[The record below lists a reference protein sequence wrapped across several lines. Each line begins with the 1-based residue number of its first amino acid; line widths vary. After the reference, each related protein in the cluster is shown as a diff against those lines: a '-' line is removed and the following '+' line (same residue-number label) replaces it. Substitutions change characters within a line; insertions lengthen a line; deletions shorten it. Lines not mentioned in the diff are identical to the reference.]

1 VSVGAELG
9 AQTGPVRDEALALS
23 AEWMQLV
30 VDTIQEAQAE
40 GHIDAAEDAEQLAF
54 DLTGYLLLGNTQ
66 FVATQDPA
74 AIDRA
79 RHAVEHRLAQAV
91 TR

>member
-1 VSVGAELG
+1 
-9 AQTGPVRDEALALS
+9 
-23 AEWMQLV
+23 MQLV

-40 GHIDAAEDAEQLAF
+40 GHIAAAEDAEQLAF

-79 RHAVEHRLAQAV
+79 RHAVEHRLAEA
-91 TR
+91 TT

>member
-1 VSVGAELG
+1 
-9 AQTGPVRDEALALS
+9 
-23 AEWMQLV
+23 MQLV

-40 GHIDAAEDAEQLAF
+40 GHIDPAEDAEQLAF

-79 RHAVEHRLAQAV
+79 RHAVEHRLAAAM
-91 TR
+91 T